1 MFIAFAMVYHGVLL
15 YIIRKS
21 GLMDISESEMS
32 IMDELEDSIFKWDKK
47 MAVLYVLM
55 FVLFNILFFIGVMT
69 SIAI

>member
-1 MFIAFAMVYHGVLL
+1 MFIAFTMVYHGVLL

-55 FVLFNILFFIGVMT
+55 FVLFNILFFVGVMT
-69 SIAI
+69 IAM